1 MTDDDDSKH
10 PERMRPGLPHRQQR
24 FDADRHLISIE
35 LPPDTLNRMD
45 ALLEPDETREDFVR
59 VATRNEIARRKAER
73 GERDKTDAEDIV
85 QNLRKLVIDIKDAL
99 AHARYRLNGLDLILE
114 SFANERAQ
122 SASQEIFGLADEK
135 LDAVG
140 VKLDELYRQLSA
152 LEREVGNNTP
162 PA

>member
-1 MTDDDDSKH
+1 M
-10 PERMRPGLPHRQQR
+10 
-24 FDADRHLISIE
+24 
-35 LPPDTLNRMD
+35 
-45 ALLEPDETREDFVR
+45 
-59 VATRNEIARRKAER
+59 
-73 GERDKTDAEDIV
+73 TDAEDIV

-140 VKLDELYRQLSA
+140 VKLDELYQQLSV
-152 LEREVGNNTP
+152 LEREFGNNKP